1 MPMKSKIFTF
11 FIILIFSAGCSAS
24 SSADIKEIEAVKRK
38 LTDILPNE
46 INLISIHETD
56 LNGFYEVIFEGI
68 EPLYVSSDGNYL
80 VSGDIYLIT
89 KDGLVNKSEARRDYQ
104 RKTLIKGL
112 NESELITFEPRQI
125 NHNIFVFTD
134 VDCGYCRQFHN
145 QIDDYLELGIKVN
158 YLAYPR
164 AGIGSDSYKKIS
176 SAWCNK
182 DPNYSLTLL
191 KQGQD
196 IETKLCEDNPVEKHF
211 NLGNTIGVQGTPS
224 IITDEGK
231 MIPGYLPPQDLLNIL
246 TTNS

>member
-1 MPMKSKIFTF
+1 MPMQFKIFTF
-11 FIILIFSAGCSAS
+11 LIILIFSAGCSANS
-24 SSADIKEIEAVKRK
+24 SDNIKEIEAVKRK
-38 LTDILPNE
+38 LAEILPNE
-46 INLISIHETD
+46 INLISIQETD
-56 LNGFYEVIFEGI
+56 LNGFFEVNFEGI

-145 QIDDYLELGIKVN
+145 QINEYLELGIRVN

-164 AGIGSDSYKKIS
+164 AGIGSDSFNKIS
-176 SAWCNK
+176 SAWCNE

-191 KQGQD
+191 KQGED
-196 IETKLCEDNPVEKHF
+196 IETKLCEDNPVEKYF
-211 NLGNTIGVQGTPS
+211 NLGNTIGVQGTLY

-246 TTNS
+246 VTNS

>member
-1 MPMKSKIFTF
+1 MPMQFKIFTF
-11 FIILIFSAGCSAS
+11 LIILIFLASCSANS
-24 SSADIKEIEAVKRK
+24 SDNIKEIEAVKRK
-38 LTDILPNE
+38 LAEILPNE
-46 INLISIHETD
+46 INLISIQETD
-56 LNGFYEVIFEGI
+56 LNGFFEVNFEGI

-145 QIDDYLELGIKVN
+145 QIDEYLELGIRVN

-164 AGIGSDSYKKIS
+164 AGIGSDSFNKIS
-176 SAWCNK
+176 SAWCNE

-211 NLGNTIGVQGTPS
+211 NLGKTIGVQGTPS
-224 IITDEGK
+224 IITEGGK

-246 TTNS
+246 ATNS

>member
-1 MPMKSKIFTF
+1 MPMQFKIFSF
-11 FIILIFSAGCSAS
+11 LIILIFSTGCSANS
-24 SSADIKEIEAVKRK
+24 SDNIQEIEAVKRK
-38 LTDILPNE
+38 LAEILPNE
-46 INLISIHETD
+46 INLISIQETD
-56 LNGFYEVIFEGI
+56 LNGFFEVNFEEI
-68 EPLYVSSDGNYL
+68 DPLYVSSDGNYL

-145 QIDDYLELGIKVN
+145 QIDEYLELGIRVN

-164 AGIGSDSYKKIS
+164 AGIGSDSFNKIS
-176 SAWCNK
+176 SAWCNE

-196 IETKLCEDNPVEKHF
+196 IQTKLCEDNPVEKHF

-246 TTNS
+246 ATNS

>member
-1 MPMKSKIFTF
+1 MPMQFKIFSF
-11 FIILIFSAGCSAS
+11 LIILMFSAGCSANS
-24 SSADIKEIEAVKRK
+24 SDNIKEIEAVKRK
-38 LTDILPNE
+38 LAEILPNE
-46 INLISIHETD
+46 INLISIQETD
-56 LNGFYEVIFEGI
+56 LSGFFEVNFEGI

-104 RKTLIKGL
+104 RKTLIKRL
-112 NESELITFEPRQI
+112 NESELITFEPRQT

-145 QIDDYLELGIKVN
+145 QIDEYLELGIRVN

-164 AGIGSDSYKKIS
+164 AGIGSDSFNKIS
-176 SAWCNK
+176 SAWCNE

-196 IETKLCEDNPVEKHF
+196 IEAKLCEDNPVEKHF

-246 TTNS
+246 ATNS

>member
-1 MPMKSKIFTF
+1 M
-11 FIILIFSAGCSAS
+11 
-24 SSADIKEIEAVKRK
+24 
-38 LTDILPNE
+38 
-46 INLISIHETD
+46 
-56 LNGFYEVIFEGI
+56 
-68 EPLYVSSDGNYL
+68 
-80 VSGDIYLIT
+80 
-89 KDGLVNKSEARRDYQ
+89 
-104 RKTLIKGL
+104 

-125 NHNIFVFTD
+125 NHNIFVITD

-145 QIDDYLELGIKVN
+145 QIDEYLELGIRVN

-164 AGIGSDSYKKIS
+164 AGIGSDSFNKIS
-176 SAWCNK
+176 SAWCNE

-246 TTNS
+246 ATNS

>member
-1 MPMKSKIFTF
+1 MPMQFKIFSF
-11 FIILIFSAGCSAS
+11 LIILIFSTGCSANS
-24 SSADIKEIEAVKRK
+24 SDNIQEIEAVKRK
-38 LTDILPNE
+38 LAEILPNE
-46 INLISIHETD
+46 INLISIQETD
-56 LNGFYEVIFEGI
+56 LNGFFEVNFEGI

-80 VSGDIYLIT
+80 ISGDIYLIT

-112 NESELITFEPRQI
+112 NKSELITFEPRQI

-145 QIDDYLELGIKVN
+145 QIDEYLELGIRVN

-164 AGIGSDSYKKIS
+164 AGIGSEPFNKIS
-176 SAWCNK
+176 SAWCNE

-196 IETKLCEDNPVEKHF
+196 IQTKLCEDNPVEKHF

-246 TTNS
+246 ATNS

>member
-1 MPMKSKIFTF
+1 MPMKSNIFTF

-46 INLISIHETD
+46 INLISIQETD

-89 KDGLVNKSEARRDYQ
+89 KDGLVNKSESRRDYQ
-104 RKTLIKGL
+104 RKTLIGGL
-112 NESELITFEPRQI
+112 NESELITFEPRKI

-145 QIDDYLELGIKVN
+145 QIDEYLELGIRVN

-164 AGIGSDSYKKIS
+164 AGIGSDSFNKIS
-176 SAWCNK
+176 SAWCNE

-246 TTNS
+246 ATNS

>member
-1 MPMKSKIFTF
+1 MKSKIFTF

-89 KDGLVNKSEARRDYQ
+89 KDGLVNKSESRRDYQ
-104 RKTLIKGL
+104 RKTLIGGL

-145 QIDDYLELGIKVN
+145 QIDEYLELGIRVN

-164 AGIGSDSYKKIS
+164 AGIGSDSFNKIS
-176 SAWCNK
+176 SAWCNE

-246 TTNS
+246 ATNS

>member
-1 MPMKSKIFTF
+1 MPMKSNIFTF

-46 INLISIHETD
+46 INLISIQETD

-104 RKTLIKGL
+104 RKTLIKRL

-145 QIDDYLELGIKVN
+145 QIDEYLELGIKVN
-158 YLAYPR
+158 
-164 AGIGSDSYKKIS
+164 
-176 SAWCNK
+176 
-182 DPNYSLTLL
+182 
-191 KQGQD
+191 
-196 IETKLCEDNPVEKHF
+196 
-211 NLGNTIGVQGTPS
+211 
-224 IITDEGK
+224 
-231 MIPGYLPPQDLLNIL
+231 
-246 TTNS
+246 